1 MGDAGQP
8 VAPGARSYRPETEL
22 GGFEQEVERLD
33 HQAALTWA
41 HEWRI
46 LEPLAPSGGGAVLD
60 AGCGSGAVTAELSAA
75 LPGTRVVGLDAH
87 PGLLERARTRG
98 GAGPEPELFLG
109 DIGDTPF
116 ADETFDL
123 VLSRY
128 VFQHLSEPIAAAREL
143 LRILRPGGH
152 LAVIDVD
159 AGLWGIA
166 EPDMSGFSQ
175 EAFRALGAAQ
185 SADGGDRLI
194 ARRLPRVLRD
204 AGCTDVTVRPF
215 AYTSDE
221 VGLEAL
227 APQLSPERLLPL
239 VERGAVSMTAYVRAM
254 TAWQSF
260 VARDGF
266 VLLLGF
272 VVVGRR

>member
-1 MGDAGQP
+1 MGEPDQPLVAGT
-8 VAPGARSYRPETEL
+8 RSYRPEDEL

-33 HQAALTWA
+33 RQAALTWQ

-46 LEPLAPSGGGAVLD
+46 LRPLAPSGAGAVLD
-60 AGCGSGAVTAELSAA
+60 AGCGNGAITAELGAA

-87 PGLLERARTRG
+87 AGLLERARARRG
-98 GAGPEPELFLG
+98 AERVELVEG
-109 DIGDTPF
+109 TIGTLPF
-116 ADETFDL
+116 TDGTFDL

-128 VFQHLSEPIAAAREL
+128 VFQHLPEPLTAAREL
-143 LRILRPGGH
+143 HRVLRPGGH
-152 LAVIDVD
+152 VAVIDVD
-159 AGLWGIA
+159 AVMWGAA
-166 EPDMSGFSQ
+166 EPDLSRYSTD
-175 EAFRALGAAQ
+175 AYRAMGAAQ
-185 SADGGDRLI
+185 AADGGDRLI

-204 AGCTDVTVRPF
+204 SGFTDVSVQPF

-239 VERGAVSMTAYVRAM
+239 VERGAVSVTAYTRAM
-254 TAWQSF
+254 AAWQRF
-260 VARDGF
+260 VAEDGF

>member
-1 MGDAGQP
+1 MGEAGEP
-8 VAPGARSYRPETEL
+8 VTPGARSYCPEREL

-33 HQAALTWA
+33 RQATLTWA
-41 HEWRI
+41 HEWRV
-46 LEPLAPSGGGAVLD
+46 LKPLAPSGGGAVLD

-75 LPGTRVVGLDAH
+75 LPGSRVVGLDVH
-87 PGLLERARTRG
+87 PGLLDRARARG
-98 GAGPEPELFLG
+98 AAGAGPELFLG

-116 ADETFDL
+116 ADATFDL

-128 VFQHLSEPIAAAREL
+128 VFQHLRKPVAAAREL
-143 LRILRPGGH
+143 RRVLRPGGH
-152 LAVIDVD
+152 LAVIDID
-159 AGLWGIA
+159 AGLWGTA
-166 EPDMSGFSQ
+166 EPDLSGLSQ
-175 EAFRALGAAQ
+175 EAYRALGAAQ

-204 AGCTDVTVRPF
+204 AGYTDVTVRPF

-221 VGLEAL
+221 VGLAAL

-239 VERGAVSMTAYVRAM
+239 VERGAVSMTAYLRAM

-260 VARDGF
+260 VAGDGF

-272 VVVGRR
+272 AVVGRR